1 MTVSYEV
8 IWVLKKY
15 ISPSST
21 TTGRISWPD
30 DCRQHSKHTCILQQ
44 IFKTITHFVVD
55 RLAPGGHDAV
65 GDEPPVVVGGPPPP
79 HRRQHVGADGRVVDV
94 RGSAAAA

>member
-1 MTVSYEV
+1 MKSFECSKNTFLHHHQQEELLDPTTVAN
-8 IWVLKKY
+8 
-15 ISPSST
+15 
-21 TTGRISWPD
+21 
-30 DCRQHSKHTCILQQ
+30 SKHTCILQQ

-55 RLAPGGHDAV
+55 RLPPGGHDAV